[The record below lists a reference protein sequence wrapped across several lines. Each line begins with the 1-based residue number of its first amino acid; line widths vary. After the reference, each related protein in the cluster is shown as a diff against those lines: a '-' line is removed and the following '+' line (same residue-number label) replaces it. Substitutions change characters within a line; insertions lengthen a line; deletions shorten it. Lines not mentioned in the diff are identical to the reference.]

1 MCHLGS
7 VATDL
12 CFFLCSS
19 TTPTF
24 RQSHWDDMINLYF
37 REFTTALQDLLGDS
51 SNAKIPTLDDFLLDV
66 KASIPLSV
74 FFCANLRDLDNSG
87 ENAAVVDPLADFSSN
102 MDQIYGSNLC
112 SSQSIQNLHGTFHK
126 LQNSYSLYMMGD
138 PSTSSEMM
146 SIDEDCNDDTDDE
159 EDDEED
165 DDGIIISFGHR
176 TSTRPALST
185 VRESPSETSSQ
196 KSLAPT
202 PQEYKRSS
210 SDLVMLER
218 KPVTKV
224 PTVATDQELLDILEA
239 RCSDQKSFRNKLLT
253 PRKARALRRK
263 LYLDLYSEVAQRM
276 LI

>member
-1 MCHLGS
+1 
-7 VATDL
+7 
-12 CFFLCSS
+12 
-19 TTPTF
+19 
-24 RQSHWDDMINLYF
+24 
-37 REFTTALQDLLGDS
+37 
-51 SNAKIPTLDDFLLDV
+51 
-66 KASIPLSV
+66 
-74 FFCANLRDLDNSG
+74 
-87 ENAAVVDPLADFSSN
+87 
-102 MDQIYGSNLC
+102 
-112 SSQSIQNLHGTFHK
+112 
-126 LQNSYSLYMMGD
+126 MGD
-138 PSTSSEMM
+138 PSMASMM
-146 SIDEDCNDDTDDE
+146 SIDEDCNDDTDE
-159 EDDEED
+159 EDDEEE

-176 TSTRPALST
+176 TSTTSRPALST

-202 PQEYKRSS
+202 PKEYQRSS

-224 PTVATDQELLDILEA
+224 PTVASDQELLDILEA